1 MKKITNLQIDTSE
14 MPTAEVSR
22 NFIVNGEVGA
32 KFILHIV
39 QNDTLKYYDFIDDA
53 FELGHNNKNNN
64 LEVTMSGSKYY
75 RNIMFPSGGGTYTIK
90 LIASEGTEI
99 QGSNKHVISTS
110 ISKQSSDATIT
121 FTAVTANTSNY
132 ATFPTTTTAGAL
144 SDIANVNFNW
154 NITNAATDS
163 HGFGLRLTGPYKE
176 IDETYWYFTTTE
188 VVLDNPQGDGEDTDA
203 VIVSDL
209 TDIGIGTELK
219 YHKGTTVPT
228 DKAGDAVG
236 TTRISAI
243 DTENKIITFTQEVA
257 FEDGETMTFR
267 AYGSSNIQKAIGC
280 LLDFVLYPEVTP
292 TTLTQSVRANVS
304 ASTTVTLSDTQGV
317 AGGDFVSYT
326 GVGVNNTSSNKV
338 TSVTADVGGGD
349 TNGSM
354 VVELAQTLTAGTVL
368 TFSGCHTVINFNG
381 NISITGYPSANKTI
395 YLDLDD
401 LITVGAA
408 S

>member
-243 DTENKIITFTQEVA
+243 DTENKI
-257 FEDGETMTFR
+257 
-267 AYGSSNIQKAIGC
+267 K
-280 LLDFVLYPEVTP
+280 LP
-292 TTLTQSVRANVS
+292 TTGCVPCLISYLT
-304 ASTTVTLSDTQGV
+304 T
-317 AGGDFVSYT
+317 
-326 GVGVNNTSSNKV
+326 
-338 TSVTADVGGGD
+338 
-349 TNGSM
+349 
-354 VVELAQTLTAGTVL
+354 
-368 TFSGCHTVINFNG
+368 
-381 NISITGYPSANKTI
+381 P
-395 YLDLDD
+395 
-401 LITVGAA
+401 
-408 S
+408 